1 MGLDVSR
8 GVTHPVVMEVLLA
21 IVLVALVLAAVVAL
35 VRRPVAPSPRRS
47 AWSAPDPTGA
57 RVVLDL
63 DAADPE
69 HPSVRRLVDEAGR
82 RALAR
87 DRSLERVV
95 VEARDGR
102 PLGEVERPRPLP
114 PSATLPDSLEV
125 SHGTRPS
132 PPSPVGHD
140 EVDGPRRPPEPAP
153 EVVALPLADR
163 LDLPPSVRAR
173 VADPDRATDVVVA
186 ILAEAGSA
194 ATVDGDLIR
203 VGDVALV
210 IVDPRRDPERA
221 LTYGFL
227 RIQGTDA
234 ARGIVLR
241 LGYVD
246 PQLVRAREAAAPHVR
261 HVGPDGLQR
270 MADAV
275 TAGARDPLAFLLG
288 PATVV

>member
-1 MGLDVSR
+1 
-8 GVTHPVVMEVLLA
+8 MEILLA
-21 IVLVALVLAAVVAL
+21 VVLVALVVAAL
-35 VRRPVAPSPRRS
+35 VAFLRRPAVPPPRRS
-47 AWSAPDPTGA
+47 AWTAPDATGA

-69 HPSVRRLVDEAGR
+69 HPSVQRLVDEAGR

-87 DRSLERVV
+87 DRSLDRVV
-95 VEARDGR
+95 VVARDGR

-114 PSATLPDSLEV
+114 PSATLPGSLDV

-132 PPSPVGHD
+132 PPSPLGHD
-140 EVDGPRRPPEPAP
+140 QVDAPRRTPEPAP
-153 EVVALPLADR
+153 EVVSVPLADR

-173 VADPDRATDVVVA
+173 VTDPGRATDVVVA

-194 ATVDGDLIR
+194 ATVEGDLIR

-210 IVDPRRDPERA
+210 VVDPRPDPERA
-221 LTYGFL
+221 LTHGFL

-261 HVGPDGLQR
+261 HVGPDGIQR

-275 TAGARDPLAFLLG
+275 AAGTRDPLAFLLG
-288 PATVV
+288 PATVT